1 MERRCLQQLNVSFNI
16 ISFTEGVKGSWHVSY
31 ARDIGIQSHTV
42 QFETTE
48 LERKNEAK
56 FVLLSRN
63 GPKDFEVN

>member
-1 MERRCLQQLNVSFNI
+1 
-16 ISFTEGVKGSWHVSY
+16 VSY